1 MSDIE
6 KSHCRECGQE
16 IERKKFCGARLRG
29 QGERTCRAIPME
41 NGRCRLHGGASLKG
55 VASGTFVS
63 GRYSKYLGRHRRA
76 YEELIKDEE
85 KLLDLREHIAAM
97 DVVAQRAAERAAALD
112 TPDFRGNV
120 KELVAE
126 MEEAFDNHDADALKR
141 AFLDLKSLSQRGGS
155 EDAALTTLGNALDR
169 VAKRVESAWKLK
181 ISAQGMASQAD
192 MDLTHHAMLGILKE
206 EISDKKAL
214 GRVVARFYSELLSK
228 GARVSDA
235 PRVPR
240 SDGGGSGIQQI
251 EEPEAR
257 PLED

>member
-1 MSDIE
+1 MSDVE
-6 KSHCRECGQE
+6 RARCTQCGQE
-16 IERKKFCGARLRG
+16 IDRKLHCGARLRG
-29 QGERTCRAIPME
+29 KDRTCRAQPME
-41 NGRCRLHGGASLKG
+41 NGRCRLHGGASLRG
-55 VASGTFVS
+55 VAHGQFVD

-126 MEEAFDNHDADALKR
+126 MEDAFDNHDADALKR
-141 AFLDLKSLSQRGGS
+141 AFVDLKALSQRGGS

-228 GARVSDA
+228 GARVTNASRVSRPDGRGSDLKQVA
-235 PRVPR
+235 
-240 SDGGGSGIQQI
+240 
-251 EEPEAR
+251 EPEGG
-257 PLED
+257 PVED

>member
-1 MSDIE
+1 MDEIE
-6 KSHCRECGQE
+6 KARCSECGQE
-16 IERKKFCGARLRG
+16 VERKRYCGARLRG
-29 QGERTCRAIPME
+29 KDRTCKGQPME
-41 NGRCRLHGGASLKG
+41 NGRCRLHGGTSLRG
-55 VASGTFVS
+55 VAHGSFVD
-63 GRYSKYLGRHRRA
+63 GRYSKYLGRHRVA
-76 YEELIKDEE
+76 YEELIKDED

-126 MEEAFDNHDADALKR
+126 MEEAFETHDADALKR
-141 AFLDLKSLSQRGGS
+141 AFVDLKALSQRGGS

-228 GARVSDA
+228 GARVA
-235 PRVPR
+235 NAGGVHR
-240 SDGGGSGIQQI
+240 SNGRGRDVEQVA
-251 EEPEAR
+251 EPEGG
-257 PLED
+257 PVED